1 MPIKVEDRNVSSPVK
16 IYFDESGF
24 TGNNLLHPG
33 QTIFSYGSV
42 QTDEEEASEFVQ
54 AIIEK
59 YGVQG
64 GELKGKNLIKYS
76 KGRRAITEILAHF
89 NGRMKASV
97 SEKKYALAAKFF
109 EYIFEPPL
117 QRNNLLFYKLDFHRF
132 VSNILYVE
140 FIARGAGAEEIFEDF
155 EYLMRTGKFEGLES
169 LFSSSSHPEIS
180 PILSQIREF
189 AILNR
194 AAIAEELNGY
204 AGQGAGKWVLDLT
217 NTALFSLLAKWGQ
230 HHDQVTAICDQS
242 KPLSADQALFDVMI
256 NRTDKKFS
264 LLGEEEFPIT
274 FNLSESLK
282 LVDSKITPGVQIAD
296 CIAAAFAHALNR
308 SATDEYALEWR
319 KYIGSTVIF
328 GSVFADLDYVDLN
341 KLEVQRNAVILVE
354 LLERSR
360 QGVDLL
366 AGMPEYAAMITEAL
380 IYNPI
385 PIKA

>member
-1 MPIKVEDRNVSSPVK
+1 MSSPIK

-24 TGNNLLHPG
+24 TGNNLLHPN

-42 QTDEEEASEFVQ
+42 QVGEDEAHEFVQ
-54 AIIEK
+54 SIIK
-59 YGVQG
+59 RYNVQG
-64 GELKGKNLIKYS
+64 GELKGKNLIKYN
-76 KGRRAITEILAHF
+76 KGRRALSEILSNF

-117 QRNNLLFYKLDFHRF
+117 QQNNLLFYKLDFHRF
-132 VSNILYVE
+132 ISNILYVE
-140 FIARGAGAEEIFEDF
+140 FIARGAGAEEIFENF
-155 EYLMRTGKFEGLES
+155 EKLMRTGNFEQLDS

-194 AAIAEELNGY
+194 PAIAEELAGY
-204 AGQGAGKWVLDLT
+204 ASEGVGKWVLDLT
-217 NTALFSLLAKWGQ
+217 NTALFSLLARWGQ
-230 HHDQVTAICDQS
+230 EHDQLTAICDQS
-242 KPLSADQALFDVMI
+242 KPLSADQSLFDVMI

-264 LLGEEEFPIT
+264 LLGEEEAPIT

-282 LVDSKITPGVQIAD
+282 LVDSKSTPGVQIAD
-296 CIAAAFAHALNR
+296 CIAAAFAHAMNR
-308 SATDEYALEWR
+308 SAADDYAMEWR
-319 KYIGSTVIF
+319 QYIESSIIY

-341 KLEVQRNAVILVE
+341 KLSVQRNAVILVE

-360 QGVDLL
+360 NNINLL
-366 AGMPEYAAMITEAL
+366 EGMPEYAEMISEAL
-380 IYNPI
+380 VYNPI

>member
-1 MPIKVEDRNVSSPVK
+1 MSSPVK

-24 TGNNLLHPG
+24 TGNNLLHPN

-42 QTDEEEASEFVQ
+42 QVAEDEAQQFVQ
-54 AIIEK
+54 SIIRK
-59 YGVQG
+59 YNVQG
-64 GELKGKNLIKYS
+64 GELKGKNLIKYN
-76 KGRRAITEILAHF
+76 KGRRALSEILSHF

-117 QRNNLLFYKLDFHRF
+117 QENNLLFYKLDFHRF
-132 VSNILYVE
+132 ISNILYVE

-155 EYLMRTGKFEGLES
+155 EKLMRTGDFAQLDS

-194 AAIAEELNGY
+194 PAIAEELDGY
-204 AGQGAGKWVLDLT
+204 AGEGAGKWVLDLT

-230 HHDQVTAICDQS
+230 EHEQLTAICDQS
-242 KPLSADQALFDVMI
+242 KPLSADQSLFDVMI
-256 NRTDKKFS
+256 NQTDKKFS
-264 LLGEEEFPIT
+264 LLGEEESPIT

-282 LVDSKITPGVQIAD
+282 LVDSKTTPGVQIAD
-296 CIAAAFAHALNR
+296 CIAAAFAYAMNR
-308 SATDEYALEWR
+308 AATDDYAMEWR
-319 KYIGSTVIF
+319 QYIESTIIY
-328 GSVFADLDYVDLN
+328 GSVFSDLDYVDLN
-341 KLEVQRNAVILVE
+341 KHSVQRNSVILVE

-360 QGVDLL
+360 NKMDLL
-366 AGMPEYAAMITEAL
+366 VGMPEYVAMISEAL
-380 IYNPI
+380 IYNQI
-385 PIKA
+385 PIKT